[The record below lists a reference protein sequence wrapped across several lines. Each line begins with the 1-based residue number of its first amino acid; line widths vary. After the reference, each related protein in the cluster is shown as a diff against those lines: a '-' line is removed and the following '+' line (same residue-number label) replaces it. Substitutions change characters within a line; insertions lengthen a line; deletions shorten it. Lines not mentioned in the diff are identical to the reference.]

1 MSLHQCGAGI
11 SFPKKSLAR
20 RLKYMDPYWRLS
32 KNQNNQYWPRN
43 WSSQIYQRTS
53 QRTYPDP
60 PILCHFCKNKLFI
73 LWKLSKAWNQHG
85 FKEYNQWLIHQCGAA
100 YPLWQVEPPVPDS
113 FSKNHTQTRSDF
125 QNQNWN
131 QNLILKK
138 NCNLKWVLNSIYV
151 WNQNQNRNT
160 SLWKKGD

>member
-20 RLKYMDPYWRLS
+20 RLKYMHPYWRLS
-32 KNQNNQYWPRN
+32 KNQNNKYWPRN

-60 PILCHFCKNKLFI
+60 PILCHFCEIKLFI

-85 FKEYNQWLIHQCGAA
+85 FYQNQRIYNKWLIHQCGGA
-100 YPLWQVEPPVPDS
+100 YPLWQVLYPLVPDL
-113 FSKNHTQTRSDF
+113 FSKNQTQTRSDF

-131 QNLILKK
+131 QNFILKK
-138 NCNLKWVLNSIYV
+138 NCNPGLIKPGKCQLC
-151 WNQNQNRNT
+151 QN
-160 SLWKKGD
+160 